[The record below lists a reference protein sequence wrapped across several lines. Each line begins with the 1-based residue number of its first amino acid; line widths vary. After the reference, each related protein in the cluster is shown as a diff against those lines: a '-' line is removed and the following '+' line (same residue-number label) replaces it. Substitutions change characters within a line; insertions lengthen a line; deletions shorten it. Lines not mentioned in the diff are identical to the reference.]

1 MIAPER
7 APTTTGSAIRE
18 SGASLSLGGRAV
30 PALTSPQAQAAT
42 AVGAILVLAGAGTG
56 KTGTL
61 TAAIVHRIS
70 TRGVRPSRILAV
82 TFTNK
87 AAAEMSARIKAAL
100 GDDSS
105 PSWVGTFHGLGARQL
120 RVEPEIGSL
129 RSGFEILDAD
139 DSRRLIK
146 RTMKALQLKSGDEEA
161 FPSGRDP
168 VKAMCNHLS
177 RFKDNLVAPE
187 EVLTYVENR
196 IAEGVRTG
204 SIVDAE
210 GLRTAARVYIE
221 YQKRLREANSA
232 DFGDLLLWPAKAMQ
246 DNEDYLQRWAGRF
259 DCVLA
264 DEYQDVNFAQYIW
277 LRLFAAYHREIFVT
291 GDDDQAVYSWRGS
304 DVGFIRRF
312 TVDFPRARVF
322 RLEENFRSTGH
333 IVKAAAAVIARD
345 ALRLGKTLFTRK
357 DLGDRIEILGFQNAE
372 DEAFSIVAEMK
383 RRYADGLRWE
393 EMAILYRS
401 NFLSRGF
408 EDALI
413 RSRIPYTLVGDVGF
427 YQRAE
432 VKDALALLRLAAS
445 PDDRQSDEALRR
457 VINVPARG
465 FGSKAMAEL
474 EAEAEWRRISL
485 LAAIETAP
493 LPPRARSAGLAFA
506 DVVRNVG
513 RDKEATLADQISL
526 LLDGTGYRAMLRE
539 SRAETTEGRLENIQE
554 LVLLAGHFH
563 AARDLLDHSALA
575 TGAPDEA
582 DTGRVKLMTLHKV
595 KGLEFTHVFLPGWE
609 ANVFPPAY
617 GDFAEER
624 RLAYVALTRGM
635 RRVTVSHC
643 RYRRGY
649 SEPSPFLDDIPEE
662 HRRKGWLRG
671 SEERGP
677 TEGRSLLTSESEP
690 HRLVRHRAR

>member
-7 APTTTGSAIRE
+7 APATTGSAIRE

-42 AVGAILVLAGAGTG
+42 AVGAVLVLAGAGTG

-70 TRGVRPSRILAV
+70 ARGVRPSHILAV

-87 AAAEMSARIKAAL
+87 AAAEMIARIKVAL
-100 GDDSS
+100 GGDSS
-105 PSWVGTFHGLGARQL
+105 PGWVGTFHGLGARQL
-120 RVEPEIGSL
+120 RVEPEIGGL

-139 DSRRLIK
+139 DSRRLVK
-146 RTMKALQLKSGDEEA
+146 RTMKALQLKSGDDEA
-161 FPSGRDP
+161 FPAGRDP

-196 IAEGVRTG
+196 IADGARTG

-312 TVDFPRARVF
+312 TVDFPRAQVF

-345 ALRLGKTLFTRK
+345 AQRLGKTLFTRK
-357 DLGDRIEILGFQNAE
+357 GLGDPIEILGFQNAE

-465 FGSKAMAEL
+465 FGPKAMAEL

-493 LPPRARSAGLAFA
+493 LPPRARAAGLAFA
-506 DVVRNVG
+506 DVVRNIA

-526 LLDGTGYRAMLRE
+526 LLEGTGYRAMLRE
-539 SRAETTEGRLENIQE
+539 SRAETTEGRLENIQSSTS
-554 LVLLAGHFH
+554 AH
-563 AARDLLDHSALA
+563 AAEARWSRSAASPARAQHPKPRFGTAHEISTPPSSRLRQCGRADPRHRWTGIASLQLHSPADRRS
-575 TGAPDEA
+575 PD
-582 DTGRVKLMTLHKV
+582 RV
-595 KGLEFTHVFLPGWE
+595 GPPSAQPGTIG
-609 ANVFPPAY
+609 PY
-617 GDFAEER
+617 GDR
-624 RLAYVALTRGM
+624 QRPDR
-635 RRVTVSHC
+635 
-643 RYRRGY
+643 
-649 SEPSPFLDDIPEE
+649 
-662 HRRKGWLRG
+662 
-671 SEERGP
+671 
-677 TEGRSLLTSESEP
+677 
-690 HRLVRHRAR
+690 